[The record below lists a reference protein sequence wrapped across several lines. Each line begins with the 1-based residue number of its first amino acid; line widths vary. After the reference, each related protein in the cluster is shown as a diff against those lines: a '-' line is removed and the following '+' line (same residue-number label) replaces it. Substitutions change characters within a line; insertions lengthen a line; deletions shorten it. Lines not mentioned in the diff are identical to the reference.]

1 MTEAARKYFELY
13 YKLQR
18 FIDDRSTDVDAMEKL
33 RNELNMAYHTMT
45 EREREL
51 LDIVGKNNIKE

>member
-18 FIDDRSTDVDAMEKL
+18 CIDEDSPRAKINQIKEEMHEHFNS
-33 RNELNMAYHTMT
+33 MT
-45 EREREL
+45 EKEKQM
-51 LDIVGKNNIKE
+51 LDIVGIDHGKI